1 MDQQRHVESIVLF
14 LLIETQILAFIHP
27 IQYSLVHHH
36 QALHLAAAS
45 EPLYLALYLLKSV
58 ALRLACIVGV
68 QAATLDYVATS
79 VPSYFCL
86 QIAVHQVISLAS
98 SLY

>member
-1 MDQQRHVESIVLF
+1 
-14 LLIETQILAFIHP
+14 
-27 IQYSLVHHH
+27 
-36 QALHLAAAS
+36 
-45 EPLYLALYLLKSV
+45 LYLLKSV

-79 VPSYFCL
+79 VLSYFLLADC
-86 QIAVHQVISLAS
+86 VHQVISLAS